1 MKEAIRRAGQLVDRE
16 DADTWSQRTQRLR
29 SGVVEE
35 IPLVETD
42 PEANLYR
49 ITDGS
54 LAGLGCHLERLAGDL
69 GFE

>member
-1 MKEAIRRAGQLVDRE
+1 MKDAIRCAGQLVDRE
-16 DADTWSQRTQRLR
+16 DADTWSQRTQRL
-29 SGVVEE
+29 GGGIEEE

-49 ITDGS
+49 ITDGN
-54 LAGLGCHLERLAGDL
+54 LAGLGCYLERLVRDL